1 MADLFIDRHMGID
14 AAGGCFALVVQI
26 FGKAEQDA
34 DGQLVVEEAALDIA
48 ALRHAGAR
56 LKADKVADG
65 DAEGLHVVR
74 GLDGLVQ
81 HDLHGVPAA
90 LCGGIIAVD
99 MDGGIDKLQRALVA
113 AGELRHDAAVL
124 CLGVVG
130 VHAADVHDAQAAVA
144 LDLGD
149 HAAERI
155 GVGLEQQGVICAFAA
170 EIDENAALGRPLCR
184 KAERAE
190 LAQDKFL
197 RLGSV
202 ARRAVDGQ
210 QLHRL
215 LHGKI
220 HIVFHEKYLPPPA
233 PRAFLP
239 LYHRTRQRERE
250 EIAGAAHALAG
261 ERTAVPGDALA
272 VRTGRR

>member
-1 MADLFIDRHMGID
+1 MQVF
-14 AAGGCFALVVQI
+14 C
-26 FGKAEQDA
+26 KAEQDA

-124 CLGVVG
+124 GLSVVG
-130 VHAADVHDAQAAVA
+130 VHAADVYDAQAAVA

-149 HAAERI
+149 HAAERV

-170 EIDENAALGRPLCR
+170 EIDENAALGRPLRR

-272 VRTGRR
+272 VRTGCR